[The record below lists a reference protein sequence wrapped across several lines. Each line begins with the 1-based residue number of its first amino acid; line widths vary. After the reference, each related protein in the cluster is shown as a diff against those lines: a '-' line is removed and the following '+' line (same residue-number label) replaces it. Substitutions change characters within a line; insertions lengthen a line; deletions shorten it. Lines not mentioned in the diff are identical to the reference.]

1 MRARSLLSACISIQK
16 LREILISSG
25 NTGRNSGCAV
35 AMKCGSTAMP
45 KPAMVALSCAIRLA
59 LRNLAEIFGETCGR

>member
-1 MRARSLLSACISIQK
+1 MT
-16 LREILISSG
+16 SSG
-25 NTGRNSGCAV
+25 STGDKFRIVA

-59 LRNLAEIFGETCGR
+59 LRKFAEIFGETCGR